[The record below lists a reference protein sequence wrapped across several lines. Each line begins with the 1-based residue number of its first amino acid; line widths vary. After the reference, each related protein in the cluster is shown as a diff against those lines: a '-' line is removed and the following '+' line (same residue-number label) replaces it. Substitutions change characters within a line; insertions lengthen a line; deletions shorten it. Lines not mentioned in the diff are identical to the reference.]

1 MIKYILLGLWI
12 CAVTL
17 GSSYGALLWQAQEQ
31 KKAAGVGE
39 QPKVAIEQV
48 QTKRINVPVIA
59 NGTLKGYVL
68 AQFVFHIDAVALKE
82 MTVRP
87 DIYLVDEAFKVIYS
101 GKAIDFR
108 DPQKP
113 DFSALGKTIKDNV
126 NARFGPNFVQEVLVQ
141 ELTYL
146 PQEKFRGGALG
157 GGGSFA

>member
-1 MIKYILLGLWI
+1 MIKYILLGVWI
-12 CAVTL
+12 CGVTL
-17 GSSYGALLWQAQEQ
+17 GSSYGVILWQAQQEQ
-31 KKAAGVGE
+31 KASATSE

-59 NGTLKGYVL
+59 NGALKGYVL
-68 AQFVFHIDAVALKE
+68 AQFVFHIDAAALKE
-82 MTVRP
+82 MTIRP

-113 DFSALGKTIKDNV
+113 DFSALGKTIKENV
-126 NARFGPNFVQEVLVQ
+126 NTRFGPGFVQEVLVQ

-146 PQEKFRGGALG
+146 PQERFRGGALR
-157 GGGSFA
+157 GSGTFA

>member
-1 MIKYILLGLWI
+1 MIKYILLGVWI
-12 CAVTL
+12 CGVTL
-17 GSSYGALLWQAQEQ
+17 GSSYGVILWQAQQEQ
-31 KKAAGVGE
+31 KASAGSE

-59 NGTLKGYVL
+59 NGALKGYVL
-68 AQFVFHIDAVALKE
+68 AQFVFHIDAAALKE
-82 MTVRP
+82 MTIRP

-113 DFSALGKTIKDNV
+113 DFSALGKTIKENV
-126 NARFGPNFVQEVLVQ
+126 NTRFGPGFVQEVLVQ

-146 PQEKFRGGALG
+146 PQERFRGGALR
-157 GGGSFA
+157 GSGTFA

>member
-1 MIKYILLGLWI
+1 MIKYILLGVWI

-17 GSSYGALLWQAQEQ
+17 GSSYGAIWWNAQEQ
-31 KKAAGVGE
+31 QKGSGPGE
-39 QPKVAIEQV
+39 PKVAIEQV

-59 NGTLKGYVL
+59 NGALKGYVL
-68 AQFVFHIDAVALKE
+68 AQFVFHIDAAALNE

-113 DFSALGKTIKDNV
+113 DFSALGKTIKENV
-126 NARFGPNFVQEVLVQ
+126 NARFGPGFVQEVLVQ

-146 PQEKFRGGALG
+146 PQERFRGGALRG
-157 GGGSFA
+157 SDSFA

>member
-1 MIKYILLGLWI
+1 VIKYILLGVWI
-12 CAVTL
+12 CGVTL
-17 GSSYGALLWQAQEQ
+17 GSSYGVILWQAQQQQ
-31 KKAAGVGE
+31 KAGAAE
-39 QPKVAIEQV
+39 QPKVVIEQV

-59 NGTLKGYVL
+59 NGALKGYVL
-68 AQFVFHIDAVALKE
+68 AQFVFHIDAAALKE

-113 DFSALGKTIKDNV
+113 DFSALGKTIKENV

-146 PQEKFRGGALG
+146 PQEKFRGGALR
-157 GGGSFA
+157 GSGDFA

>member
-12 CAVTL
+12 CGVTL
-17 GSSYGALLWQAQEQ
+17 GSSYGVIIWQAQQ
-31 KKAAGVGE
+31 QQHKAGAGE

-59 NGTLKGYVL
+59 NGALKGYVL
-68 AQFVFHIDAVALKE
+68 AQFVFHIDAAALKE

-108 DPQKP
+108 NPQKP
-113 DFSALGKTIKDNV
+113 DFSALGPTIKDNV
-126 NARFGPNFVQEVLVQ
+126 NARFGQGFVQEVLVQ

-146 PQEKFRGGALG
+146 PQERFRGGALQG
-157 GGGSFA
+157 GGNFA